1 MQTTKST
8 AEQPRSP
15 TVHIQQLEAEHSASP
30 GQSLT
35 DNLHITEPFQPTNF
49 NFPKKTFGKQNRSF
63 QSKWFNDFPWLHYNE
78 QSDSVLCF
86 ICAQQ
91 NEKLNLRAARNKE
104 WVFISQ
110 GFSNWKKA
118 LVRFKEHQVS
128 ECHKLAMEYQISI
141 PNTCGNVIQM
151 SNDAAKKTMA
161 TNRFCLLKIIE
172 CLQYLARQAMPM
184 QGDMDEESNF
194 IQLLKLRGK
203 DQPVLLKWLERKDD
217 KYTSH
222 EIQNEIISIMANNVI
237 RDLVADIRGGFFAI
251 IADEYTDVS
260 NKEQLTICIRWID
273 KSLEVHED
281 FLGFFNIPDTGAETI
296 VSVIKA
302 VLLKLQ
308 LSLAYCRGQ
317 CYDGASN
324 MLGHKTGVAKRIQD
338 VQPKAHPTH
347 CHGHSLSLSVK
358 DTVKNCKLLLN
369 TMDTAKE
376 IVTLI
381 KFSPKRERLLGD
393 IKENLDEEH
402 AAGGIITL
410 CPTRW
415 TVRASCF
422 QRIIDNYSALLQE
435 WIVCLDQKLQADVRG
450 RVIGCEAQ
458 MNTFD
463 FFFGLNLGERLFS
476 HTDNLSKTLQKTK
489 MSAVSGQRVA
499 NVTKQVLEKMRNNEC
514 FKSFYDTVLVKSKQH
529 PSVSEP
535 ALPRQRRAPSRFEIG
550 TGAPS
555 YPTTPQDHYRRVYFE
570 AIDLMVNAIDLR
582 FNQASYRVYEKMES
596 FLVKCLNCQ
605 DYSTELRY
613 LETNYKDDV
622 NVGTLNAQL
631 EIFKLLMKEG
641 EFTCLDDIQAKM
653 KTFSEAEKSMISEI
667 ITICNLLLVNPAT
680 SAAGERSFSSARRLK
695 TWLRSTMTQ
704 TRFSNLTILNTHK
717 QRTDNLCLIDIANE
731 FTALNDNRRKNFGTF
746 KESDFKISG

>member
-1 MQTTKST
+1 MKYCGKIREDCSSLEERLRSACKKINSKFEGKSRVSCWDLMQTELKLTVRKDEFVANKALKNQKPACKRSCQPIGNSALTDMQTTKST

-151 SNDAAKKTMA
+151 SNDAAKKTMV

-184 QGDMDEESNF
+184 QGDTDEESNF

-203 DQPVLLKWLERKDD
+203 DQPVL
-217 KYTSH
+217 
-222 EIQNEIISIMANNVI
+222 
-237 RDLVADIRGGFFAI
+237 
-251 IADEYTDVS
+251 
-260 NKEQLTICIRWID
+260 
-273 KSLEVHED
+273 
-281 FLGFFNIPDTGAETI
+281 
-296 VSVIKA
+296 
-302 VLLKLQ
+302 
-308 LSLAYCRGQ
+308 
-317 CYDGASN
+317 
-324 MLGHKTGVAKRIQD
+324 
-338 VQPKAHPTH
+338 
-347 CHGHSLSLSVK
+347 
-358 DTVKNCKLLLN
+358 
-369 TMDTAKE
+369 
-376 IVTLI
+376 
-381 KFSPKRERLLGD
+381 
-393 IKENLDEEH
+393 
-402 AAGGIITL
+402 
-410 CPTRW
+410 W

-535 ALPRQRRAPSRFEIG
+535 ALPRQRRAPSTFEIG

-582 FNQASYRVYEKMES
+582 FNQASCEKMES

-717 QRTDNLCLIDIANE
+717 QRTDNLCPIDIANE

>member
-1 MQTTKST
+1 M
-8 AEQPRSP
+8 
-15 TVHIQQLEAEHSASP
+15 
-30 GQSLT
+30 
-35 DNLHITEPFQPTNF
+35 
-49 NFPKKTFGKQNRSF
+49 
-63 QSKWFNDFPWLHYNE
+63 
-78 QSDSVLCF
+78 
-86 ICAQQ
+86 
-91 NEKLNLRAARNKE
+91 
-104 WVFISQ
+104 
-110 GFSNWKKA
+110 
-118 LVRFKEHQVS
+118 
-128 ECHKLAMEYQISI
+128 
-141 PNTCGNVIQM
+141 
-151 SNDAAKKTMA
+151 
-161 TNRFCLLKIIE
+161 
-172 CLQYLARQAMPM
+172 
-184 QGDMDEESNF
+184 
-194 IQLLKLRGK
+194 
-203 DQPVLLKWLERKDD
+203 
-217 KYTSH
+217 
-222 EIQNEIISIMANNVI
+222 
-237 RDLVADIRGGFFAI
+237 
-251 IADEYTDVS
+251 
-260 NKEQLTICIRWID
+260 
-273 KSLEVHED
+273 EVHED

-463 FFFGLNLGERLFS
+463 FFFGLNLDERLFS
-476 HTDNLSKTLQKTK
+476 HTDSLSKTLQKTK

-529 PSVSEP
+529 PSV
-535 ALPRQRRAPSRFEIG
+535 
-550 TGAPS
+550 
-555 YPTTPQDHYRRVYFE
+555 
-570 AIDLMVNAIDLR
+570 
-582 FNQASYRVYEKMES
+582 
-596 FLVKCLNCQ
+596 
-605 DYSTELRY
+605 
-613 LETNYKDDV
+613 
-622 NVGTLNAQL
+622 
-631 EIFKLLMKEG
+631 
-641 EFTCLDDIQAKM
+641 
-653 KTFSEAEKSMISEI
+653 
-667 ITICNLLLVNPAT
+667 
-680 SAAGERSFSSARRLK
+680 
-695 TWLRSTMTQ
+695 
-704 TRFSNLTILNTHK
+704 
-717 QRTDNLCLIDIANE
+717 
-731 FTALNDNRRKNFGTF
+731 
-746 KESDFKISG
+746 

>member
-1 MQTTKST
+1 MNFKLLFIFSLALGTVLLDAIRLVEHGNDEISLLDKLEWAFAGRTLFTRAVYRLKYLKRRIRYSYGHPGSFNPAVITNKEAHMIYGNMDKETGTSQATGSAKKKRSKISDFFSKMEQCCIEEPACKRSCQPIGNTALTDMQTTKST

-15 TVHIQQLEAEHSASP
+15 TVHIQQLEAEYSASP

-63 QSKWFNDFPWLHYNE
+63 QSKWFNDFPWLRYNE

-184 QGDMDEESNF
+184 QGDTDEESNF

-217 KYTSH
+217 K
-222 EIQNEIISIMANNVI
+222 
-237 RDLVADIRGGFFAI
+237 
-251 IADEYTDVS
+251 
-260 NKEQLTICIRWID
+260 
-273 KSLEVHED
+273 
-281 FLGFFNIPDTGAETI
+281 
-296 VSVIKA
+296 
-302 VLLKLQ
+302 
-308 LSLAYCRGQ
+308 
-317 CYDGASN
+317 
-324 MLGHKTGVAKRIQD
+324 IQD

-376 IVTLI
+376 IVALI

-402 AAGGIITL
+402 AAGCIITL

-450 RVIGCEAQ
+450 TVIGVEAQ

-463 FFFGLNLGERLFS
+463 FFFGLNLGERLCS
-476 HTDNLSKTLQKTK
+476 HTDNLSKSLQKTK

-499 NVTKQVLEKMRNNEC
+499 NVAKQVLEKMRNNEC

-570 AIDLMVNAIDLR
+570 AIDLM
-582 FNQASYRVYEKMES
+582 
-596 FLVKCLNCQ
+596 

-704 TRFSNLTILNTHK
+704 TRFSNLAILNTHK